1 MQDIDV
7 TGTMYAER
15 ELAAGSYWLRDLYVA
30 FLAAYAEVPA
40 VMGRRGGPHNASSKI
55 MDPRKGAGQIGDIQT
70 VLLGGQV
77 GRHGLKGAR
86 K

>member
-1 MQDIDV
+1 
-7 TGTMYAER
+7 MYAER

-55 MDPRKGAGQIGDIQT
+55 MNPRKGTGQIGDIQT
-70 VLLGGQV
+70 ALLGGQV